1 MIAMTKDQ
9 AKHRFAARL
18 NELLDEMGVPERG
31 RRQWLSR
38 RFNAAFSPEAARKWL
53 EAETMPD
60 QPHFSM
66 LCTAFNWGF
75 DYLMTGRGPK
85 YVIETDPVA
94 TEVAEILT
102 QLDEDARQYILRISR
117 NERDLRGTRTIV
129 RSKRSPAQATKRRQ
143 QRPTR

>member
-1 MIAMTKDQ
+1 MNSSAVRHPNLPPMIAMTKDQ

-66 LCTAFNWGF
+66 LCTAFKDTLIYWRELLHHYASGGVR
-75 DYLMTGRGPK
+75 D
-85 YVIETDPVA
+85 EA
-94 TEVAEILT
+94 T
-102 QLDEDARQYILRISR
+102 DARGI
-117 NERDLRGTRTIV
+117 
-129 RSKRSPAQATKRRQ
+129 
-143 QRPTR
+143 